1 VTPFMTPFT
10 GLGNSVA
17 LDSFDIEARWL
28 KGRIEPNNEVIEESG
43 LAQEI
48 VRKIPAKASLNFE
61 DVAPNFEFY
70 GVKINL

>member
-1 VTPFMTPFT
+1 
-10 GLGNSVA
+10 VA

-28 KGRIEPNNEVIEESG
+28 KGRIEGRIEGNNEVIEESG

-70 GVKINL
+70 GVKINLRPWAGDNAT